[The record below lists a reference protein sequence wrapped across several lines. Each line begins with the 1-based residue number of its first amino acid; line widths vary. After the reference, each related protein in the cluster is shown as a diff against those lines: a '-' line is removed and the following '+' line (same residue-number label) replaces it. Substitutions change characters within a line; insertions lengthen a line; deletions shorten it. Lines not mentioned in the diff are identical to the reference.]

1 MGIINSCVIGVKH
14 PSTEVTD
21 AQQAKDSS
29 ALESSPKIVENGIN
43 KALKIQNESVKT
55 DTQRKITVPSAVTF
69 DHISDVDKK
78 NFVVICA
85 GKSKIFFIFPLERIS
100 VLLEE
105 ACDWAG
111 KEAQNMKL
119 VFEGVELD
127 VMKTVSEY
135 PRLRRGSKVNLI
147 RVS

>member
-1 MGIINSCVIGVKH
+1 MKLSDFSISDITTDIQKKTAV
-14 PSTEVTD
+14 PST
-21 AQQAKDSS
+21 
-29 ALESSPKIVENGIN
+29 
-43 KALKIQNESVKT
+43 
-55 DTQRKITVPSAVTF
+55 VTF
-69 DHISDVDKK
+69 DHIYDVDKK

-119 VFEGVELD
+119 VFEG
-127 VMKTVSEY
+127 K
-135 PRLRRGSKVNLI
+135 
-147 RVS
+147 